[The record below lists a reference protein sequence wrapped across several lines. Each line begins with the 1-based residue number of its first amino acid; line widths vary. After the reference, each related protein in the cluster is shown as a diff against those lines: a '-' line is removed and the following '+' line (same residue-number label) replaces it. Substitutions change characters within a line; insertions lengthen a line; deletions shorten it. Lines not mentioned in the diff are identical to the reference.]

1 MVQCEMC
8 GTETSSPNRIKV
20 EGAELDVCD
29 NCTEFGTKVETSDSS
44 SSSSTKY
51 STSSSSGSSSSSSS
65 STSTGTSTSSSGG
78 GGRRQDMFDDI
89 DELAQDFD
97 ERIRQAREKAGLS
110 QEDLAKDLNEKASL
124 IQKLEQGKM
133 LPTDEMQE
141 KLERSLDIDL
151 TAGGSTDE
159 TEWESDSDAGEYT
172 LGDVVERKDS

>member
-1 MVQCEMC
+1 
-8 GTETSSPNRIKV
+8 
-20 EGAELDVCD
+20 
-29 NCTEFGTKVETSDSS
+29 
-44 SSSSTKY
+44 
-51 STSSSSGSSSSSSS
+51 
-65 STSTGTSTSSSGG
+65 
-78 GGRRQDMFDDI
+78 MFDDI

-97 ERIRQAREKAGLS
+97 EQIRQARESAGLS